1 MKIMKK
7 GHKSQ
12 AGQGMS
18 EYLII
23 VGLIAVACIGV
34 FGFFGDT
41 VSNQMAGMAQEIA
54 GADGSQDQQ
63 DAVTSADGASGQ
75 AATHNDLSNYH
86 DNGSGAAG
94 GGGGGG
100 TTP

>member
-7 GHKSQ
+7 GLHSQ

-23 VGLIAVACIGV
+23 VGVIAVACIGV

-41 VSNQMAGMAQEIA
+41 VSNQMSGMAQEIA
-54 GADGSQDQQ
+54 GADGSTDQAN
-63 DAVTSADGASGQ
+63 AVTSADNARTQ
-75 AATHNDLSNYH
+75 AGTHNDLSNYD
-86 DNGSGAAG
+86 DNGSGSSSP
-94 GGGGGG
+94 
-100 TTP
+100 TP